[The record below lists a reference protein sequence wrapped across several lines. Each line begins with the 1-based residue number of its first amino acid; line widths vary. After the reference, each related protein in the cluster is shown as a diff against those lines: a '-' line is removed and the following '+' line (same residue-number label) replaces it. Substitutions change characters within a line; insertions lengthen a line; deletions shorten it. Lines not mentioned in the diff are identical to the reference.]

1 MTLVTLKTDN
11 EDESS
16 SDSDDDNTNNAQQT
30 QNEHKV
36 QWVEVD
42 SENISVK
49 NIPFSG
55 KNIPFCGIPPQ
66 NNSPLQEPIEYF
78 CDIITDEL
86 LLKWLNKVI
95 STVYKLI

>member
-66 NNSPLQEPIEYF
+66 NNSHF
-78 CDIITDEL
+78 RNR
-86 LLKWLNKVI
+86 LNIFVI
-95 STVYKLI
+95 